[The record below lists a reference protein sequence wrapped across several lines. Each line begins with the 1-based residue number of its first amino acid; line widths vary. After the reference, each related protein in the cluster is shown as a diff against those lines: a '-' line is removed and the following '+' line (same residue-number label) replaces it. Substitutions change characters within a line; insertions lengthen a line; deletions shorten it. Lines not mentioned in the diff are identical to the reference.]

1 MKWKR
6 RPKGWSQKVNT
17 AILKLSL
24 PLETCYVPT
33 ISALHIKNR
42 CVHIY

>member
-17 AILKLSL
+17 VILKLSL
-24 PLETCYVPT
+24 PLETYVPT
-33 ISALHIKNR
+33 INALHIKNR
-42 CVHIY
+42 CVHNY